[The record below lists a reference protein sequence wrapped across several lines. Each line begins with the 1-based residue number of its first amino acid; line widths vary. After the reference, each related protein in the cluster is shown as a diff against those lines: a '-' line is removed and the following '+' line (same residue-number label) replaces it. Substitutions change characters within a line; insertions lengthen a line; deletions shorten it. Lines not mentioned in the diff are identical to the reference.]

1 MSTMTSDDA
10 LIEAMARAEWAANHF
25 VREWE
30 DAHPDDRTRYLT
42 RNRAALAAIRKT
54 HAVLEAKPSA
64 WRVKDYADGWIFFK
78 TEQGARFVA
87 SQTDAL
93 IQPLYLL
100 AASEDSAHG

>member
-1 MSTMTSDDA
+1 MADDA
-10 LIEAMARAEWAANHF
+10 LIEAMARAIG
-25 VREWE
+25 RL
-30 DAHPDDRTRYLT
+30 DGIPDELWSTSVPHAT
-42 RNRAALAAIRKT
+42 AALAAIRKT